1 MRTFLKIAAFCCV
14 ITLSMSASAQRQV
27 AFDITGGP
35 AWQLRTGPGVMLTLG
50 GNTCLREY
58 CDEVW
63 DTGFF
68 GSFGASYGFFYRIIP
83 NAVAFAELHTGYI
96 HTEREIDPLGN
107 PLRDDGGFLFQLT
120 VGGEFHLPVTGWL
133 DPYAGLGIGFAH
145 LGLDAEYKDQK
156 NDTIKDSF
164 NGFNFE
170 MRVGVDVYPISSLP
184 TLGVGPQM
192 RLGLVAWPDQGVCSD
207 NDLTGLED
215 QCGNDSAAVGA
226 DRPFLFHLGLAAK
239 YGF

>member
-1 MRTFLKIAAFCCV
+1 MRTTMTLATICCLIAL
-14 ITLSMSASAQRQV
+14 TEPASAQRQV
-27 AFDITGGP
+27 SFDITGGP
-35 AWQLRTGPGVMLTLG
+35 AWQLRTGPGVMLSLG
-50 GNTCLREY
+50 GNTCLREF

-96 HTEREIDPLGN
+96 HTEREIDPSAEKLK
-107 PLRDDGGFLFQLT
+107 DDGGFLFQLT

-145 LGLDAEYKDQK
+145 LGLSADYKNQPGDE
-156 NDTIKDSF
+156 IRDSL

-170 MRVGVDVYPISSLP
+170 MRVGVDVYPISSIP
-184 TLGVGPQM
+184 TLGIGPQM
-192 RLGLVAWPDQGVCSD
+192 RMGFVAWPDGGVCSD
-207 NDLTGLED
+207 NGMLGLKD
-215 QCGNDSAAVGA
+215 ACGDDSELKGEE
-226 DRPFLFHLGLAAK
+226 RPFLFHLGLAAK
-239 YGF
+239 YAF